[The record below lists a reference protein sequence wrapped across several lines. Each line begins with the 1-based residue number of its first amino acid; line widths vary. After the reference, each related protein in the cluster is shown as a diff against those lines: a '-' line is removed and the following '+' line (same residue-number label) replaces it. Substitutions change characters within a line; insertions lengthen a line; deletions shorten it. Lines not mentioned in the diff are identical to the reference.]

1 MIDNASIYMIQRCM
15 KKIFLLIQ
23 YFHENTE
30 FYCGKRD
37 IPANH
42 FSLDSFPYQNSSPLF
57 FIFSQL
63 FDLKVFLPFNQ

>member
-1 MIDNASIYMIQRCM
+1 M
-15 KKIFLLIQ
+15 FLLIQ

-63 FDLKVFLPFNQ
+63 FDLKVFLSFNQ